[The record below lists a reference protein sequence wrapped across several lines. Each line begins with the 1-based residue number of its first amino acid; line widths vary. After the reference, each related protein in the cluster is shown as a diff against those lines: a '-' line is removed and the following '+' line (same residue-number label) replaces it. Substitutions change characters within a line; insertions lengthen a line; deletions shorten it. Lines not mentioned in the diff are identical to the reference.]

1 MPPDPTD
8 PDEPRSTEG
17 SRLWR
22 GMRTLLF
29 GEADEPTLREEL
41 AEAIEEHEGEPA
53 AKGDLSPHER
63 QMLRNLLSV
72 GDLTVGEIAVPRGEI
87 VAVPADISFDALVK
101 LVADEGHSRFPVYGE
116 DLDEITGMVHI
127 KDVFARLT
135 NEGPPQS
142 VTEILREPLFVP
154 ESMGVFDLLARMRAE
169 RRHLAIV
176 VDEFGGTDGLV
187 TIEDAVEVIVGE
199 IEDEHDEVP
208 PSLLWPVGH
217 NVWDADARVELD
229 EVASTV
235 DPRLGEVE
243 EDVDTLGGLAFVLAG
258 RVLEPGESVQHP
270 SGWTLEATDAEAG
283 RRVTKVRL
291 HPPTSIADA
300 PL

>member
-1 MPPDPTD
+1 MPAEPDTA
-8 PDEPRSTEG
+8 EPRSSEG

-22 GMRTLLF
+22 GMRALLF

-53 AKGDLSPHER
+53 AKGDLSPQER

-87 VAVPADISFDALVK
+87 VAVPSDIGFDALVK

-135 NEGPPQS
+135 NDERPDS
-142 VTEILREPLFVP
+142 IAEIIREPLFVP

-187 TIEDAVEVIVGE
+187 TIEDAVEVVVGE
-199 IEDEHDEVP
+199 IEDEHDEVA
-208 PSLLWPVGH
+208 PSLLWPVAHGL
-217 NVWDADARVELD
+217 WDADARVELD
-229 EVASTV
+229 EVAATV
-235 DPRLGEVE
+235 DPRLAEVE
-243 EDVDTLGGLAFVLAG
+243 EDVETLGGLAFVLAG
-258 RVLEPGESVQHP
+258 RVLGTGESVVHP
-270 SGWTLEATDAEAG
+270 SGWTLEATEADA
-283 RRVTKVRL
+283 RRVTRVRL
-291 HPPTSIADA
+291 HPPEVLAEEA
-300 PL
+300 L

>member
-1 MPPDPTD
+1 MPPE
-8 PDEPRSTEG
+8 PDADDPRSSEG
-17 SRLWR
+17 SRFWR
-22 GMRTLLF
+22 GMRALLF
-29 GEADEPTLREEL
+29 GDADEPTLREEL

-53 AKGDLSPHER
+53 AKGDLTPQER

-72 GDLTVGEIAVPRGEI
+72 GDMTVGDIAVPRGEI
-87 VAVPADISFDALVK
+87 VAVRADIGFEALVK
-101 LVADEGHSRFPVYGE
+101 LVAAEGHSRFPVYGE
-116 DLDEITGMVHI
+116 DLDQITGMIHM

-135 NEGPPQS
+135 DSPRPTGIA
-142 VTEILREPLFVP
+142 EIIREPLFVP

-199 IEDEHDEVP
+199 IEDEHDEVA
-208 PSLLWPVGH
+208 PSLLWPAARGM
-217 NVWDADARVELD
+217 WDADARVELE
-229 EVASTV
+229 EVAATV

-270 SGWTLEATDAEAG
+270 SGWTLEATGAEAG

-291 HPPTSIADA
+291 HPPASIADA